1 MSYMSPSKITERK
14 SLTPR
19 QLQALHVRY
28 RELKASLLK
37 LGWVTQGSVTPGS
50 TGAWR
55 WTRKEKAKTVTV
67 ALSEEQ
73 ARIFKEAIS
82 NHRQLEKT
90 VRQLRAIT
98 QQVLLLSVPGPRRR
112 GSKLSS

>member
-1 MSYMSPSKITERK
+1 MSQLKLAKKKP
-14 SLTPR
+14 LTPR
-19 QLQALHVRY
+19 QLQTLRARY
-28 RELKASLLK
+28 RALQAGLSQ

-73 ARIFKEAIS
+73 ARIFKEAIN

-90 VRQLRAIT
+90 VRQMRAIT
-98 QQVLLLSVPGPRRR
+98 QQVLLFSIPGPRRR
-112 GSKLSS
+112 RARLSS

>member
-1 MSYMSPSKITERK
+1 MSPSKLAEKK

-19 QLQALHVRY
+19 QLQSLNARY
-28 RELKASLLK
+28 QKLKAGLSH

-50 TGAWR
+50 TGTWR

-73 ARIFKEAIS
+73 ARIFKDAIS

-90 VRQLRAIT
+90 IRQMRAIT
-98 QQVLLLSVPGPRRR
+98 QQVLLLSIPGPRRR
-112 GSKLSS
+112 GNGLSS

>member
-1 MSYMSPSKITERK
+1 MRPSKLAEK
-14 SLTPR
+14 KPLTPR
-19 QLQALHVRY
+19 QLQTLSARY
-28 RELKASLLK
+28 QELKARLSH

-82 NHRQLEKT
+82 NHRQLERII
-90 VRQLRAIT
+90 RQMRAIT
-98 QQVLLLSVPGPRRR
+98 QRVLLLSIPGPRRR
-112 GSKLSS
+112 GSGPLS